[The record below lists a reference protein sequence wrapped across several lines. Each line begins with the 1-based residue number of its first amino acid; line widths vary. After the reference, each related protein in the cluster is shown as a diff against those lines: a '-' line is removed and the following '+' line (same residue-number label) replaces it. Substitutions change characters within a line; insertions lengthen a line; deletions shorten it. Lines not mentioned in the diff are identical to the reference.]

1 MRKNVYYLIGGQQ
14 SGRTT
19 QYSNKP
25 LENRDNFR
33 EKAVRN
39 VKQFKIHND
48 SFTELFHNLHDF
60 RTAIMKLLLVCRYYT
75 SINFIYSVIKNGSRK
90 QQYFYIVKSLK
101 DYSMRLV
108 ISSIFVE
115 IYSNVRKSEKTY
127 CMISTRFNLHDEKI
141 IWNQNY
147 ALCASLEV
155 PPESF
160 SK

>member
-1 MRKNVYYLIGGQQ
+1 M
-14 SGRTT
+14 
-19 QYSNKP
+19 
-25 LENRDNFR
+25 
-33 EKAVRN
+33 
-39 VKQFKIHND
+39 
-48 SFTELFHNLHDF
+48 
-60 RTAIMKLLLVCRYYT
+60 
-75 SINFIYSVIKNGSRK
+75 
-90 QQYFYIVKSLK
+90 K

-160 SK
+160 SKWDEMLSIDIDAWKIIWIYDILVSIFVSIHSILILVYLDVRLISDSICRPQSNWDNVDNSIHLRKAVKNINA